1 MSTTL
6 TKLPKTVTLPS
17 KDLTHLERILKE
29 WYCDNSDAL
38 FTDKRKPLMVYLNS
52 LAKDPNIYTDLFMA
66 PEFLYRA
73 ISFETNQQK
82 SDMLK
87 NMKESGQLKH
97 PTKDYDSWSSSKE
110 VAECYAFGDKAYH
123 KGKDRAHVILQIP
136 YIGLEDELLFT
147 CEYLFTGEDTKESR
161 ILKQR
166 FLRKILNNKLNNL
179 VRDIKSAN
187 YKKNQWDATI
197 QDISNITPGLSRALT
212 EFEYILKPVKADSI
226 KILVQTKK

>member
-97 PTKDYDSWSSSKE
+97 PTKDYDSWTSSLD
-110 VAECYAFGDKAYH
+110 VAHEYAFGDKASYPNGH
-123 KGKDRAHVILQIP
+123 SVILKVPHSAI
-136 YIGLEDELLFT
+136 YENILFT
-147 CEYLFTGEDTKESR
+147 IEVLFTGKNDKTGR
-161 ILKQR
+161 IMKQQ
-166 FLRKILNNKLNNL
+166 FFRKILNNKLNNL
-179 VRDIKSAN
+179 VTDLKESR
-187 YKKNQWDATI
+187 YQKNQWDNTI
-197 QDISNITPGLSRALT
+197 KDMEKLIPGLSRALT

-226 KILVQTKK
+226 KILMQTKK

>member
-97 PTKDYDSWSSSKE
+97 PTKDYDSWTSSLD
-110 VAECYAFGDKAYH
+110 VAHEYAFGDKVSYPN
-123 KGKDRAHVILQIP
+123 GPSVILKVPHSAI
-136 YIGLEDELLFT
+136 YENILFT
-147 CEYLFTGEDTKESR
+147 IEVLFTGEDTKESR
-161 ILKQR
+161 MLKQR
-166 FLRKILNNKLNNL
+166 FFRKILNNKLNNL

-226 KILVQTKK
+226 KILMQTKK